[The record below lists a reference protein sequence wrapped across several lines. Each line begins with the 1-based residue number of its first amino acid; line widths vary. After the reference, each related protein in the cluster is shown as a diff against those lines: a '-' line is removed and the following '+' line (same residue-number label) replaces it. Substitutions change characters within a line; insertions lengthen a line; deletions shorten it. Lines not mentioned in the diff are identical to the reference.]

1 MKSKI
6 CLILV
11 FLFSIIGI
19 GAFPLNGSN
28 DCFAN
33 LEDEVNDISQ
43 FCENGIK
50 IEWQSQNS
58 VKNELNRLNEIIKN
72 NYNNNSIQILDEE
85 IIVKT
90 NDINLQVR
98 AFEDSSNT
106 KVEIIAINKNSS
118 ISTDELMNK
127 LNKYENDDCSKVR
140 YFKYLKGEINNIGEA
155 LNLLESTS
163 EAKNVNT
170 LEVHNGYISTANL
183 KSGERVNISLSSYTS
198 GTYVI
203 IGTPII
209 FATY

>member
-140 YFKYLKGEINNIGEA
+140 YFKYLKGEINNIGEG

>member
-50 IEWQSQNS
+50 IEWQSENS

-140 YFKYLKGEINNIGEA
+140 YFKYLKGEINNIGEG